1 MYGANNTIN
10 AGDGKSKI
18 KVEGSSNKYVG
29 GAKDIVVKG
38 DSHVLELDG
47 GDMKAEITGNSNN
60 ISSQFVGE
68 QIYEIN
74 GNGNTIE
81 GGAKNT
87 VSIIGDNNTFLSGD
101 DGSTVTI
108 KGDSNKFVGGAAND
122 TVRLK
127 SGDSNILDGG
137 GGRKNLLINK
147 GTNTQSVN
155 FLEYQ
160 SEPFKDFDI
169 KVGIGSGEGK
179 TIRATFGFDMFM
191 FEVDFSTAE
200 SARESLEEIDEK
212 IKELNEQLV
221 NIGASMNRIMY
232 AQEEQSTVLEN
243 LLSTRSTLRDADVA
257 KVSSELIRNQ
267 ILQQASATLMST
279 SRNLRYENV
288 IGLLQGLRR

>member
-1 MYGANNTIN
+1 MFGSGNTVN
-10 AGDGKSKI
+10 SGVGKSKI
-18 KVEGSSNKYVG
+18 KVDGSSNKYIG
-29 GAKDIVVKG
+29 GAEEVLVNG
-38 DSHVLELDG
+38 DSHVLELS
-47 GDMKAEITGNSNN
+47 GDIKLELNGNSNN

-68 QIYEIN
+68 QTYEIN
-74 GNGNTIE
+74 GNGNTIK

-87 VSIIGDNNTFLSGD
+87 VSIIGDNNTFLGGD
-101 DGSTVTI
+101 DVSTVTI

-127 SGDSNILDGG
+127 SGDSNVLDGG

-160 SEPFKDFDI
+160 NEPYKDFDI
-169 KVGIGSGEGK
+169 KVGIGDGEGK

-221 NIGASMNRIMY
+221 NIGASMNRIIY
-232 AQEEQSTVLEN
+232 AQEEQSTALEN

-257 KVSSELIRNQ
+257 KVSSELIKNQ